1 VQGTRPTLLLFCY
14 QQSKLTIAKNLTF
27 AHIGAAADLALMLW
41 TAGINPAIQL
51 KKTWTLPLG
60 RIGNNFLKK
69 VLKTFWLKCSPQK
82 KKRKKMGV
90 MVSTSR
96 IVEMNTELAFD
107 KQRNVV
113 LPPALRFS
121 TPRTIAGC

>member
-1 VQGTRPTLLLFCY
+1 VQGTRPTLLLFCH

-69 VLKTFWLKCSPQK
+69 VLKTFWLENCGDEYWI
-82 KKRKKMGV
+82 GV
-90 MVSTSR
+90 WQAEECR
-96 IVEMNTELAFD
+96 LAAS
-107 KQRNVV
+107 
-113 LPPALRFS
+113 LE
-121 TPRTIAGC
+121 I